1 MSDDWATRTADKY
14 IPRDGTLLRGGLVD
28 DSEAGIA
35 HTLAR
40 YRGNVTEAAD
50 ELGIDSAELR
60 RMIQKSEALQ
70 AAMTEVMERNVDK
83 AVGIIRDGMDEE
95 SYLVRFYAAK
105 EFLRTETGRR
115 RGFGQTHHTQAVE
128 GGSGGGRAV
137 IVLKWLDDDKPEPKT
152 IEQIEGPLK

>member
-1 MSDDWATRTADKY
+1 MSEDWAVGAADKY
-14 IPRDGTLLRGGLVD
+14 IPRFGEDD
-28 DSEAGIA
+28 DSA
-35 HTLAR
+35 LAR
-40 YRGNVTEAAD
+40 ALFAAHGNVSEAAD
-50 ELGIDSAELR
+50 ALGLDSAELR
-60 RMIQKSEALQ
+60 RTIQKSDALQ
-70 AAMTEVMERNVDK
+70 AAMTEIMERNVDK

-115 RGFGQTHHTQAVE
+115 RGFGQPHQTQVVE
-128 GGSGGGRAV
+128 GGTGGGRAV

>member
-1 MSDDWATRTADKY
+1 MSDDWAARTADKY
-14 IPRDGTLLRGGLVD
+14 IPRDGTLLRAGLVD

-35 HTLAR
+35 LTLAR
-40 YRGNVTEAAD
+40 HRGNVSEAAD

-60 RMIQKSEALQ
+60 RQIEKSEALQ
-70 AAMTEVMERNVDK
+70 AAQREVMERNVDK
-83 AVGIIRDGMDEE
+83 AVGIIRAGMDEE

-115 RGFGQTHHTQAVE
+115 RGFGQPHQTQVVE
-128 GGSGGGRAV
+128 GGTGGGRAV

-152 IEQIEGPLK
+152 IDQIEGPLK

>member
-14 IPRDGTLLRGGLVD
+14 IPRLVEDEQAHIARTLM
-28 DSEAGIA
+28 
-35 HTLAR
+35 TM
-40 YRGNVTEAAD
+40 RGNVTEAAD

-115 RGFGQTHHTQAVE
+115 RGFGQPHQTQVVE

-137 IVLKWLDDDKPEPKT
+137 IVLKWLGDDVAEPKT

>member
-14 IPRDGTLLRGGLVD
+14 IPRLGC
-28 DSEAGIA
+28 DSEADIA
-35 HTLAR
+35 RMLAR
-40 YRGNVTEAAD
+40 MRGNVSDAAD
-50 ELGIDSAELR
+50 ELGIESAELR
-60 RMIQKSEALQ
+60 RMIQKSETL
-70 AAMTEVMERNVDK
+70 AAVMAEVMERNVDK

-115 RGFGQTHHTQAVE
+115 RGFGQPHQTQVVE
-128 GGSGGGRAV
+128 GGSAGGRAV
-137 IVLKWLDDDKPEPKT
+137 IVLKWLDDSTPEPKT

>member
-1 MSDDWATRTADKY
+1 MSDERAAKIADKY
-14 IPRDGTLLRGGLVD
+14 IPRLIE

-35 HTLAR
+35 RALAF

-50 ELGIDSAELR
+50 ELGLDSAELR
-60 RMIQKSEALQ
+60 RMIQKSERLQ
-70 AAMTEVMERNVDK
+70 GVMAEVMERSVDK
-83 AVGIIRDGMDEE
+83 AIGIIRNGMDEE

-115 RGFGQTHHTQAVE
+115 RGFGMPQHAQVIE
-128 GGSGGGRAV
+128 GGGGGRAV
-137 IVLKWLDDDKPEPKT
+137 IVLKWLGDEDAEPKT

>member
-1 MSDDWATRTADKY
+1 MTDDWATRTADKY
-14 IPRDGTLLRGGLVD
+14 IPRQGALLRGGVVD

-35 HTLAR
+35 AALMR
-40 YRGNVTEAAD
+40 LRGNVTEAAD
-50 ELGIDSAELR
+50 ELGIDSADLR
-60 RMIQKSEALQ
+60 RMIQKSERLQ
-70 AAMTEVMERNVDK
+70 AAMTEVMERSVDK
-83 AVGIIRDGMDEE
+83 AVGIIRNGMDED

-115 RGFGQTHHTQAVE
+115 RGFGQPHQTQVVE
-128 GGSGGGRAV
+128 GGTGGGRAV